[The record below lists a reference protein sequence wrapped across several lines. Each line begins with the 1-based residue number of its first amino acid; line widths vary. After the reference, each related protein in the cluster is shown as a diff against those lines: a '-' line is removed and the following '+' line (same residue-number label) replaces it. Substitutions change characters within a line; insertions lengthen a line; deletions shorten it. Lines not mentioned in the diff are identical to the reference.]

1 MDWEWPLIAYLTVGI
16 LLSEGL
22 IYNGKKTGTTV
33 TLRHYL
39 VSLLLGPIAVW
50 PVMIILALRKKPK

>member
-22 IYNGKKTGTTV
+22 IYNGKKTGAPV
-33 TLRHYL
+33 AIRHYL
-39 VSLLLGPIAVW
+39 VALLLGPIAVW
-50 PVMIILALRKKPK
+50 PVIIILTIRKKPK

>member
-1 MDWEWPLIAYLTVGI
+1 MDWLLISYLTIGI

-22 IYNGKKTGTTV
+22 IYNGKKTRTV
-33 TLRHYL
+33 VTVRHYL
-39 VSLLLGPIAVW
+39 VALLLGPIAIW